1 MTAAMTISASD
12 AYFKA
17 LCELDRDA
25 YLSCFTTKAELRDPY
40 GGEPFMGPDGLAKWF
55 KGMERTW
62 QEFSIK
68 PVLQFKSG
76 SRIAVQWEAQGR
88 AKSGKNAQFYGINVF
103 TLDDEGLISHLE
115 GYWDFQLMVA
125 QIS

>member
-1 MTAAMTISASD
+1 MTISASD

-25 YLSCFTTKAELRDPY
+25 YLSCFNSAAELRDPY
-40 GGEPFMGPDGLAKWF
+40 GGEPFLGHDGIAKWF

-68 PVLQFKSG
+68 PVDQFRG
-76 SRIAVQWEAQGR
+76 GDRIAVQWEAQGR
-88 AKSGKNAQFYGINVF
+88 AKSGKNAQFSGINVF
-103 TLDDEGLISHLE
+103 TFDNEGLISHLE
-115 GYWDFQLMVA
+115 GYWDFQSMVA